1 MQKQSQNERCILD
14 LAVVGLAEV
23 PIFGRYEYCSAR
35 PGLAAHRHPKAVEI
49 CYLERGFQ
57 TYRVDQREYNLVGG
71 DLFVTAPGELH
82 DTGGHP
88 EDRGILYWLNL
99 RIPQAGEPWLT
110 LPPAE
115 SALLITM
122 LSSFP
127 ERRFAG
133 RPVLKQI
140 FNKVFE
146 LCDEPTKPLVRIA
159 VANQLVR
166 CILEIIDCAYRPEG
180 SQRSPLISR
189 IVERIKS
196 HPEREYSL
204 TSLADEAGLSLSR
217 FKSKFKAQ
225 MGIAPHEFILH
236 CKVDAAKQLL
246 VDQRRTVTDTAMSLG
261 FSSSQY
267 FATVFKRFTQQT
279 PVEFC
284 TKGPAVP
291 LRSDTVLLRKSL

>member
-1 MQKQSQNERCILD
+1 
-14 LAVVGLAEV
+14 
-23 PIFGRYEYCSAR
+23 
-35 PGLAAHRHPKAVEI
+35 
-49 CYLERGFQ
+49 
-57 TYRVDQREYNLVGG
+57 
-71 DLFVTAPGELH
+71 
-82 DTGGHP
+82 
-88 EDRGILYWLNL
+88 
-99 RIPQAGEPWLT
+99 LT
-110 LPPAE
+110 LPPTE
-115 SALLITM
+115 SALLIAM

-146 LCDEPTKPLVRIA
+146 LCGEPAKPLVRIA

-166 CILEIIDCAYRPEG
+166 CILEIVDCAYRPEG
-180 SQRSPLISR
+180 SHRSPLIAR
-189 IVERIKS
+189 IAERIRA
-196 HPEREYSL
+196 HPEMDYSL
-204 TSLADEAGLSLSR
+204 IRLAEEAGLSLSR

-225 MGIAPHEFILH
+225 MGIAPHEFILY

-246 VDQRRTVTDTAMSLG
+246 LKQRRSVTDTAMTLG

-284 TKGPAVP
+284 TKGPVVP
-291 LRSDTVLLRKSL
+291 LRSGDLLLRKSL

>member
-1 MQKQSQNERCILD
+1 MQRQSQNERCVLD
-14 LAVVGLAEV
+14 LATVGLAEV
-23 PIFGRYEYCSAR
+23 PIFGRYEYSSAR

-57 TYRVDQREYNLVGG
+57 TYRVDEREYNLVGG
-71 DLFVTAPGELH
+71 DVFVTAPGELH

-99 RIPQAGEPWLT
+99 RTPKEGEPWLT
-110 LPPAE
+110 LPPSE
-115 SALLITM
+115 SALLVAM
-122 LSSFP
+122 LSNFP

-146 LCDEPTKPLVRIA
+146 LCDQPAKPLVRIA

-166 CILEIIDCAYRPEG
+166 CVLEIIECAHHPEG
-180 SQRSPLISR
+180 SHRSPLISR

-196 HPEREYSL
+196 HPELDYSL
-204 TSLADEAGLSLSR
+204 GTLAEEAGLSLSR
-217 FKSKFKAQ
+217 FKSKFKEQ

-236 CKVDAAKQLL
+236 CKVTAAKQLL
-246 VDQRRTVTDTAMSLG
+246 TDQRRTVTETAMSLG

-284 TKGPAVP
+284 TKGSVVP
-291 LRSDTVLLRKSL
+291 LRTDAALLRKSR